1 MDEFFGFSLFFGIIY
16 IVEIVFNV
24 FIFYFV
30 IKVIV
35 EAFKKHKTNNYF
47 KSNVVYYQ
55 EINGKSSKYANEYV
69 DVSKDKLA
77 KFNTDDINALKGYFY
92 EIFYNFEIAYNNL
105 DYRMMKLL
113 STEQLYENYHTG
125 ISLDLKYGKKKVIS
139 DIQKKK
145 VIIYELDSTM
155 LKQVAS
161 VYIEVSYLNYTL
173 DKNGYVILG
182 SRDFPVTEK
191 FEVQFRKDY
200 NRKKLTHCP
209 NCGAALNSNKCE
221 YCKTKIRESDFRISS
236 IKRIIKK

>member
-1 MDEFFGFSLFFGIIY
+1 MDEFFGFSLFFGLIY
-16 IVEIVFNV
+16 VVEIGFNL
-24 FIFYFV
+24 FIFYF
-30 IKVIV
+30 IFKVIRD
-35 EAFKKHKTNNYF
+35 AFKRNKTNNYF
-47 KSNVVYYQ
+47 RDNVVYYQ
-55 EINGKSSKYANEYV
+55 EINGKSSKYAKDYN

-77 KFNTDDINALKGYFY
+77 MFNTDDINALKGYFY
-92 EIFYNFEIAYNNL
+92 EIFYNFETAYNNL

-139 DIQKKK
+139 NIQKRK

-161 VYIEVSYLNYTL
+161 LYIEVSYINYTL

-182 SRDFPVTEK
+182 SRDYPVTEK
-191 FEVQFRKDY
+191 FEVQFRKEF
-200 NRKKLTHCP
+200 NRKKLNHCP

-221 YCKTKIRESDFRISS
+221 YCKTKIKESDFRISS
-236 IKRIIKK
+236 IKRIIEK